1 MKEKAESFVVV
12 EVIDPQGLARMEN
25 LKHVNLLDIVF
36 SWTLMDVFNQ
46 DLFKQK
52 MKKIPRTFD
61 SIQDY
66 MNSFI
71 PALIEETHSDM
82 SSSLAG
88 VSQAPFAEISTLQKS
103 KDFNHPHDM
112 LYEITLK
119 STTDDVKGVGKYE
132 PETGDVIAFT
142 NTRPRRI
149 DNLIMTR
156 EYCHIAYVRRSL
168 DIFSGQIPILTSM
181 FLENDIEIGVEF
193 GERTSKAQKLYA
205 VYLFNMITNVRIWK
219 ALTWKLEGADT
230 NILMKVLKAHSTDRE
245 NCQICLSG
253 ENCSRSLVSPVAQAI
268 IRANDLNKS
277 QRDAVLS
284 SITTNTCHHDD
295 SVKLIWGPPGTGK
308 TKTVA
313 SLLVSLLK
321 LKTKTLACAPTNTAV
336 LEVAARFHGL
346 VKGSVGTPNC
356 ETYGLGDI
364 VLFGNSSRMKIENY
378 KGLEEVF
385 LDKRVDHLLRCF
397 TPGIGWKY
405 YLESTIKFL
414 KEPEEAYVLYKNGV
428 VDEMSLEEF
437 AKRSIKNIDTAY
449 DSYKKRVSKNCD
461 PMTLEKF
468 LEERYACIVEQYQAY
483 KDEKMLSAGMT
494 MEQFIEHRLSFLG
507 GKLKIL
513 MRTLYTHMPT
523 SFIPLNV
530 FKSMLRA
537 MSLLKSLEVST
548 NQNVSEHTLS
558 DCEDVQSVLC
568 GHGLLGFE
576 RAECLVILNILSQSI
591 SLPESLNNKYAIS
604 QFCLK
609 NACLVF
615 CTVSN
620 SSKLYIKEMTPFSF
634 LVIDEAAQ
642 LKECESAIP
651 LQLPGLSRVIL
662 IGDEKQLPA
671 MVKSKISDK
680 AGFGRSLFERLV
692 LLGYKR
698 HMLNVQ
704 YRMRPSISMFPSKE
718 FYNQQLSDAP
728 VVRGRSYRKRFL
740 DGKMYASYSFIN
752 ISRGEE
758 QSNHDYSMINKIE
771 VAVISQIIGSLKK
784 EFVKTRKK
792 ISIGIISP
800 YKAQVYE
807 IQQKVKNYI
816 SVSDSL
822 FSVSVRSV
830 DGFQGGEEDIIIL
843 STVRSNR
850 SGKVGFLCNKQR
862 ANVALTRAKHCLWIL
877 GNAATLIHSRS
888 VWRKLVLDAM
898 ERDCFHNAE
907 EDKELGEVIEDAIL
921 DLELLDESVS
931 LFQKLSLA
939 ENSEMLQ
946 ISPGHRNQDR
956 DCSDSAKTDTEVYS
970 LQSIDN

>member
-1 MKEKAESFVVV
+1 
-12 EVIDPQGLARMEN
+12 MEN

-46 DLFKQK
+46 DFLKHK
-52 MKKIPRTFD
+52 MRKIPQTFD
-61 SIQDY
+61 SIQEY

-71 PALIEETHSDM
+71 PALIEEIHSEM
-82 SSSLAG
+82 SSSLIG
-88 VSQAPFAEISTLQKS
+88 VSQAPFAEISTLQRS
-103 KDFNHPHDM
+103 KDFNHPQDF
-112 LYEITLK
+112 LYDITLK
-119 STTDDVKGVGKYE
+119 STTDDVKGLGKYE
-132 PETGDVIAFT
+132 PETGDVIAFA
-142 NTRPRRI
+142 NIRPRRLN
-149 DNLIMTR
+149 NLIMTR
-156 EYCHIAYVRRSL
+156 EFCHIAYVRRSQ
-168 DIFSGQIPILTSM
+168 DIFSGQIPILT
-181 FLENDIEIGVEF
+181 NGIEF
-193 GERTSKAQKLYA
+193 GDRTSKEQKLYA

-219 ALTWKLEGADT
+219 ALTWKLEDADT
-230 NILMKVLKAHSTDRE
+230 NILTKVLKPDPTDRE
-245 NCQICLSG
+245 NCQICLSR
-253 ENCSRSLVSPVAQAI
+253 ENCSHGLATPVAEAI
-268 IRANDLNKS
+268 ICNGLNKS
-277 QRDAVLS
+277 QWDAVLDS
-284 SITTNTCHHDD
+284 VTTNTCHHDDD

-313 SLLVSLLK
+313 SLLLSLLK
-321 LKTKTLACAPTNTAV
+321 LNTKTLACAPTNTAV
-336 LEVAARFHGL
+336 LEVAARFYGL
-346 VKGSVGTPNC
+346 VKGSVETPYC

-428 VDEMSLEEF
+428 VVEMSLEEF
-437 AKRSIKNIDTAY
+437 AKGSIKNLDAAY
-449 DSYKKRVSKNCD
+449 DSYKKLVSENCD
-461 PMTLEKF
+461 PMTLEQF
-468 LEERYACIVEQYQAY
+468 LEKRYAYIVDKYQAY
-483 KDEKMLSAGMT
+483 KDEEMLRAGMT

-507 GKLKIL
+507 GKLKTL

-530 FKSMLRA
+530 YKSMLRA

-548 NQNVSEHTLS
+548 IQNVSKHTLS
-558 DCEDVQSVLC
+558 DCEDGQSVL
-568 GHGLLGFE
+568 GRHGLLGFE
-576 RAECLVILNILSQSI
+576 TDECLVILNILSQSI

-615 CTVSN
+615 CTVS
-620 SSKLYIKEMTPFSF
+620 SSFKLYIKEMTPFSF

-671 MVKSKISDK
+671 LVKSKISDK
-680 AGFGRSLFERLV
+680 AEFGRSLFERLV

-704 YRMRPSISMFPSKE
+704 YRMLPSISMFPNKE

-728 VVRGRSYRKRFL
+728 VVKAKRYAKRFL
-740 DGKMYASYSFIN
+740 DGKMYSSYSFIN
-752 ISRGEE
+752 ISKGVE
-758 QSNHDYSMINKIE
+758 QSNHDYSLLNKIE

-784 EFVKTRKK
+784 ESEKTRRK

-800 YKAQVYE
+800 YKAQVNE
-807 IQQKVKNYI
+807 IQQKIKDYI

-843 STVRSNR
+843 STVRSNG

-862 ANVALTRAKHCLWIL
+862 TNVALTRAKHCLWIL

-888 VWRKLVLDAM
+888 VWKKLIRDAK

-907 EDKELGEVIEDAIL
+907 EDKELGVVIEDAIL
-921 DLELLDESVS
+921 ERELLDESVS
-931 LFQKLSLA
+931 RFQKLSLA
-939 ENSEMLQ
+939 ENSEMPQ
-946 ISPGHRNQDR
+946 ISPVRIFANI
-956 DCSDSAKTDTEVYS
+956 T
-970 LQSIDN
+970 